1 MASHRV
7 CQRQLGHAKFWNA
20 ASGQQHL
27 ELSGSEQTSLRSS
40 LAVLART
47 AGQEDQAA
55 LLPGREAHQPRPA
68 QLSCTPQVSIRNGR
82 PADVNSLRCPMSTRK
97 RGGGGGAVPSP
108 PGAFSLLSPLDRS
121 LPLSLYIPLPPPKKN
136 TKKISVSSPM
146 STRELRHFL
155 QAPGVQQVSSIP
167 SPVLSWV

>member
-1 MASHRV
+1 MEKKWGLSWQHFFCSKHEGRAPT
-7 CQRQLGHAKFWNA
+7 CGHAKFWNA

-55 LLPGREAHQPRPA
+55 LLPGRKAHQPRPA
-68 QLSCTPQVSIRNGR
+68 QLSCTPQVSIRNGH

-97 RGGGGGAVPSP
+97 RGVGGSCPFPTRSFLSVVSPEQKSSSLALHPSAP
-108 PGAFSLLSPLDRS
+108 PQ
-121 LPLSLYIPLPPPKKN
+121 KK
-136 TKKISVSSPM
+136 TQRKS
-146 STRELRHFL
+146 
-155 QAPGVQQVSSIP
+155 ACP
-167 SPVLSWV
+167 SR

>member
-1 MASHRV
+1 MEKKWDYPGSISSAQSMKGGHLLVASHRV

-68 QLSCTPQVSIRNGR
+68 QLSCAPQVSIRNGH

-97 RGGGGGAVPSP
+97 RGGGGE
-108 PGAFSLLSPLDRS
+108 LS
-121 LPLSLYIPLPPPKKN
+121 LPHQELSLCCLPWTEVFLSRFTSLCPPPKK
-136 TKKISVSSPM
+136 TQRKSACPP
-146 STRELRHFL
+146 R
-155 QAPGVQQVSSIP
+155 
-167 SPVLSWV
+167 

>member
-1 MASHRV
+1 MEKKWDYPGSISSAQSMKGGHLLVASHRV

-97 RGGGGGAVPSP
+97 RGVGGSCPFPTRSFLSVVSPGQKSSSLALHPS
-108 PGAFSLLSPLDRS
+108 A
-121 LPLSLYIPLPPPKKN
+121 PPPKKHKEN
-136 TKKISVSSPM
+136 Q
-146 STRELRHFL
+146 H
-155 QAPGVQQVSSIP
+155 
-167 SPVLSWV
+167 VLPDEHT